1 MMISG
6 CREKYLENRAIHV
19 IVRSP
24 SPAVVKTAKFFWG
37 IFESFTRLNFTD
49 LCEFEREIGSA
60 VGGRQRGEYLIYE
73 LVCNCNK
80 LLGQFSVSHAHLR
93 LGSIVLLPMIVMLID
108 ASDGCGNFGW

>member
-1 MMISG
+1 MYTVFEQNFLLQLAAAPWMMIPG

-49 LCEFEREIGSA
+49 LCEFEREREIGS
-60 VGGRQRGEYLIYE
+60 RGEKISFTSL
-73 LVCNCNK
+73 
-80 LLGQFSVSHAHLR
+80 
-93 LGSIVLLPMIVMLID
+93 
-108 ASDGCGNFGW
+108 